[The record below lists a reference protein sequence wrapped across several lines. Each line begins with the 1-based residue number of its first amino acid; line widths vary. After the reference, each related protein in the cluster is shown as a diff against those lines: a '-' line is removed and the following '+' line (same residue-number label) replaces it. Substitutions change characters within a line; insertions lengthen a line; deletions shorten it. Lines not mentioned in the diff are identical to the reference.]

1 MARAPY
7 PGADRNGLGAS
18 NDSMEEKDR
27 EAMHLHAE
35 SQRQHAC
42 TARMNEIVERNDRTS
57 QSHHAKQQRP
67 LHFLSFFAVPITQSS
82 LRRDPASGSTST
94 QAS

>member
-35 SQRQHAC
+35 SQRQHA
-42 TARMNEIVERNDRTS
+42 RVNEIEERNE
-57 QSHHAKQQRP
+57 QCKVQ
-67 LHFLSFFAVPITQSS
+67 
-82 LRRDPASGSTST
+82 LRELIEEA
-94 QAS
+94 